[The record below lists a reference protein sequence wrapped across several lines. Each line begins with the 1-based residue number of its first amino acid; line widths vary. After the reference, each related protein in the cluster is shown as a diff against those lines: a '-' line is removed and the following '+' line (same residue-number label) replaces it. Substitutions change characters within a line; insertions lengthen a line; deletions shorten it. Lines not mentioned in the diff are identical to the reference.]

1 MELDYVALGERIRQR
16 RQEKGLTQG
25 YVAEQ
30 AGIESSNISHIERAA
45 SKVGLGTLVKIANI
59 LGCTVN
65 DLLCDSL
72 ECERH
77 AFENQLL
84 DLSKDCSP
92 KELRIITDLASA
104 LKDSLRK
111 RDMDCG
117 LTIHQE

>member
-59 LGCTVN
+59 LG
-65 DLLCDSL
+65 
-72 ECERH
+72 
-77 AFENQLL
+77 
-84 DLSKDCSP
+84 
-92 KELRIITDLASA
+92 
-104 LKDSLRK
+104 
-111 RDMDCG
+111 
-117 LTIHQE
+117 